1 MKWVSW
7 LNVLLGAWLFVA
19 PWANGYAGIGATED
33 HTLGIIVLLLA
44 LGSVAVPRSVDAF
57 AIMNLIA
64 GIWVAAAPFMF
75 GYDSI
80 RVAASN
86 DVGIGLL
93 IVLLSAIRAG
103 SARLLPGRQLME

>member
-19 PWANGYAGIGATED
+19 PWALGYTGIAAAEE
-33 HTLGIIVLLLA
+33 HTMGIIVLLLA
-44 LGSVAVPRSVDAF
+44 LGSVIVPRSVDAF

-64 GIWVAAAPFMF
+64 GIWVAAGPIMF
-75 GYDSI
+75 AYI
-80 RVAASN
+80 VRVAATN
-86 DVGIGLL
+86 DVAIGWL

-103 SARLLPGRQLME
+103 SARLLPGRKIMQ

>member
-7 LNVLLGAWLFVA
+7 LNVLAGAWLFVA
-19 PWANGYAGIGATED
+19 PWALGYTGTGATED
-33 HTLGIIVLLLA
+33 HTLGVIVLLLA
-44 LGSVAVPRSVDAF
+44 LGSVAVPQSVDAL

-64 GIWVAAAPFMF
+64 GIWVAAGPFVF
-75 GYDSI
+75 GYDYI

-103 SARLLPGRQLME
+103 SARLLPGRRIMQ